1 MVRFVFKITEITMHF
16 HLNTDCAETPF
27 QHILPRSKLA
37 RDLKDVFK
45 RFAHLIRHCMYV
57 FWFCDWQMSAHII
70 LVSGHSLLCLSEC
83 RCWKDD

>member
-1 MVRFVFKITEITMHF
+1 MHF
-16 HLNTDCAETPF
+16 HLATDCAETPF

-45 RFAHLIRHCMYV
+45 RFAHFSCYCMYV
-57 FWFCDWQMSAHII
+57 FWFCDWQNLSGNII
-70 LVSGHSLLCLSEC
+70 HVSGHSLLYLANY